1 MFLSFFH
8 GGAGVCIRAS
18 GFMTGHQWGL
28 PLVFIFFLT
37 DAKLGASS
45 QASWRNESAVG
56 RMVPVKW
63 FLKMEFKVSGRY
75 PWVTWEGLS
84 SYIADEHGT

>member
-1 MFLSFFH
+1 
-8 GGAGVCIRAS
+8 
-18 GFMTGHQWGL
+18 MTGHQWGL